1 MRHERSI
8 ADVVCAALIEHLPLD
23 EDRRAEHRVIRALAA
38 RALDNPRLAEVDVL
52 AAEDTHARIARA
64 IRNGFECG
72 EVDPA
77 TDPDVAATRAR
88 AVVRAEIDTV
98 FTGECGQYTRRP
110 GT

>member
-52 AAEDTHARIARA
+52 AAEDTHARIAR
-64 IRNGFECG
+64 
-72 EVDPA
+72 DPQ
-77 TDPDVAATRAR
+77 RFR
-88 AVVRAEIDTV
+88 MR
-98 FTGECGQYTRRP
+98 
-110 GT
+110 